1 MVKVPG
7 VQKFYPWLFSPCVC
21 GRCSAVQ
28 ERLTLSDTIYLH
40 FFGDSGAQRAF
51 KNHLQPDFE
60 AKIFTTRRN
69 IHVIRVDFRGRWGG
83 GGAGGRVGDTKIA
96 WRVGVKSI
104 LLHFYCTFS
113 QKNLGKM
120 QMYERKYHAT
130 SVIKSRNLFRAGLAA
145 YLEIAQNLAVN
156 CNQKCKCTWHLHLS
170 KFLLIISYY
179 YSC

>member
-1 MVKVPG
+1 MLLG
-7 VQKFYPWLFSPCVC
+7 SIL
-21 GRCSAVQ
+21 
-28 ERLTLSDTIYLH
+28 
-40 FFGDSGAQRAF
+40 GDVG
-51 KNHLQPDFE
+51 
-60 AKIFTTRRN
+60 
-69 IHVIRVDFRGRWGG
+69 GG

-156 CNQKCKCTWHLHLS
+156 CNQKCKCT
-170 KFLLIISYY
+170 
-179 YSC
+179 